1 MNPRTLIFIF
11 FLTIS
16 LTGSQL
22 SAGFSADFKVQNEES
37 AGNSRSRSNK
47 VNILYSLI
55 LPGAGQW
62 NMGYHNRAK
71 FFLGTEFLLWVGYI
85 GFNAYANVIHDNYKA
100 YAAVHGDVNSSGK
113 NDQYWIDIGSAD
125 NIYSFNER
133 KLRERADESIYPESA
148 VYYWQWDSRE
158 SRRSYNNLRVKEHDW
173 QQRATFV
180 VGAFIL
186 NRVVSAVDV
195 IRLIRRERRA
205 NDNRMS
211 RMYFNYTTNK
221 AGSGIYQLNL
231 TVKW

>member
-1 MNPRTLIFIF
+1 MKPRSLIFIF
-11 FLTIS
+11 FLIIS
-16 LTGSQL
+16 LAGSQL
-22 SAGFSADFKVQNEES
+22 SAGFSADFKGQNEEVI
-37 AGNSRSRSNK
+37 GNNRSGSNK
-47 VNILYSLI
+47 INILYSLV

-71 FFLGTEFLLWVGYI
+71 FFLGTEFLLWVGYA
-85 GFNAYANVIHDNYKA
+85 GFNVIQDNYNAYAS
-100 YAAVHGDVNSSGK
+100 VHGDVNGSGK

-125 NIYSFNER
+125 NIYGFNER
-133 KLRERADESIYPESA
+133 KLRERADESIYPETT

-195 IRLIRRERRA
+195 IRLIRRESRA
-205 NDNRMS
+205 NDHRVS
-211 RMYFNYTTNK
+211 RMYFNYDTNQ

-231 TVKW
+231 TVRW